1 MSSGTKDGD
10 VDIAP
15 VTRSREENQERAFV
29 AASRRKDRSLD
40 ARLESAN
47 RASMLHKKRT
57 GKALNITK
65 EIVEKEAMYE
75 EVDERYQ
82 EKRLRML
89 QAQNMQIEEQFQRQL
104 LAAFA
109 AGANSTRQAG
119 RVSQDGGVQKM
130 RIDIPPAR
138 DFLPGH
144 HHHRSMSAVSAMSAN
159 SAAGLVLSPSACSP
173 ATSYVQSPGSSY
185 GNFAN
190 LQQQF
195 PGYLTPSQSPTWP
208 STTAA
213 TTQFQQMTP
222 QAQAQSVA
230 AWRQQVLQRA
240 HMGAGSAWLGHPFRQ
255 RLASAPDALMMM
267 QQQRSGAGTP
277 TNNNNNNSNNS
288 NNSNSNSNNDAA
300 VSRSRSESAQPQPVF
315 SKDDS
320 QLLSSGDLLTTLGQE
335 TWPTP
340 ELSPSPTSN
349 SSPASAGD
357 DKPSSATQE
366 DSDVKQPPVLV
377 STDEV
382 DPEYDE
388 FTRFALG
395 LESGPQWQ
403 APVADPATTTF
414 DDWVTLET
422 LDGDLTLA
430 A

>member
-1 MSSGTKDGD
+1 MLTSTS
-10 VDIAP
+10 
-15 VTRSREENQERAFV
+15 AFV

-89 QAQNMQIEEQFQRQL
+89 QAQNMQIEEEFQRQL

-119 RVSQDGGVQKM
+119 RVSQDGAVRKM
-130 RIDIPPAR
+130 SIDIPSAW

-144 HHHRSMSAVSAMSAN
+144 HHHRSMSAVSA
-159 SAAGLVLSPSACSP
+159 CSP
-173 ATSYVQSPGSSY
+173 ATLYMQSPASSY
-185 GNFAN
+185 DAFSNIQQ
-190 LQQQF
+190 QQQF

-208 STTAA
+208 STAA
-213 TTQFQQMTP
+213 TTPFPQMTP
-222 QAQAQSVA
+222 QAQAQAQSVA

-267 QQQRSGAGTP
+267 QQRSGAGTP
-277 TNNNNNNSNNS
+277 TAST
-288 NNSNSNSNNDAA
+288 NND
-300 VSRSRSESAQPQPVF
+300 VVLHSQSESAQPQPVF

-320 QLLSSGDLLTTLGQE
+320 QMLSSGDLLTSLAQE

-349 SSPASAGD
+349 SSPASGGD
-357 DKPSSATQE
+357 EKLPPSTTQE
-366 DSDVKQPPVLV
+366 VNEVKQPPVLV

-395 LESGPQWQ
+395 LESAPQWQ
-403 APVADPATTTF
+403 APVADAATTF